1 MTTDFNNR
9 NTIIASGKGLVAL
22 FPAGHLP
29 DIRQAISGR
38 QQQQAGNTFSCC
50 VPLLQTSGTQH
61 ALNTI
66 KSYDA
71 MGYRHYLIPYIRII
85 SHF

>member
-29 DIRQAISGR
+29 EILQAISGR
-38 QQQQAGNTFSCC
+38 QQQQAGNTFPCC
-50 VPLLQTSGTQH
+50 VTFTTNYWSTACPQYYKIL
-61 ALNTI
+61 
-66 KSYDA
+66 
-71 MGYRHYLIPYIRII
+71 
-85 SHF
+85 